1 MTADNNDQAPKKP
14 QTYKEVLEL
23 QPDIH
28 PDLKVHL
35 DRQISAEIAS
45 QAGQLALT
53 VTDGVVIDNN
63 PSIEPIG
70 LSHKTRLRTILSTAL
85 TVDTIDT
92 YAETAISDLINLT
105 GNVVNE
111 FEDTLSPDAVYS
123 DSRELEDAAFNY
135 FDLPSIPENL
145 DNIIKI
151 DQDIKNI
158 DRVIEKASI
167 KDQVIVPP
175 DAPVRPIVPGNGEGL
190 LENKLRPR
198 LKTLLFILEKDND
211 IDLDDPDQLKIAQ
224 GITTNEIM
232 RKEPYYSVEVPSL
245 NRTVLVC
252 DEEGNATFVI
262 DTKKLEEL
270 EISTEQLLDMTKDE
284 LNAVMAEHAGFGR
297 RIIQSDSWVDNIAVN
312 LNEIQLS
319 ANEQANTQ
327 ETPRSYLNGTER
339 DRQGNALLYSAYD
352 IGNASKDR
360 KGMVDV
366 AQSTIRKIAQHL
378 GIEGQEASFGRG
390 QQGIGYNLEQVDEI
404 RKELYSR
411 NLIER
416 SPVDRIYSP
425 YDIGNA
431 SKDRKGMVDVSHS
444 TIRNIAEKLGIEGEE
459 ANFGRGQQSIGY
471 DPWQVNQIRD
481 ELYRQNLIERSPPDR
496 IYSANDIG
504 NFSKDRKGMVD
515 VSHSTIR
522 RIVKEL
528 GIEGEEANLSSAKGI
543 GYDPWQVNQIRDELI
558 RQGLIKANE

>member
-1 MTADNNDQAPKKP
+1 MTEDNNDQAPKKP

-35 DRQISAEIAS
+35 DRQIRGETAS
-45 QAGQLALT
+45 QAGQLALA
-53 VTDGVVIDNN
+53 VTNGVVIDNN
-63 PSIEPIG
+63 PSIEPKG
-70 LSHKTRLRTILSTAL
+70 LSHKTRLTTILSTAL

-111 FEDTLSPDAVYS
+111 FVDTLSPEAVYS
-123 DSRELEDAAFNY
+123 DNKKLEDAAFSY
-135 FDLPSIPENL
+135 FDLPSITGNL
-145 DNIIKI
+145 DNIAKI

-198 LKTLLFILEKDND
+198 LKTLLFILEKDNN
-211 IDLDDPDQLKIAQ
+211 IDLDDLKIAE
-224 GITTNEIM
+224 GITTNEMM

-252 DEEGNATFVI
+252 NEEGNATFVI

-270 EISTEQLLDMTKDE
+270 KISTEQLLDMTKDK
-284 LNAVMAEHAGFGR
+284 LNALMAEHAGFGR

-339 DRQGNALLYSAYD
+339 DRQGNALLYSAGD
-352 IGNASKDR
+352 LGNKSGK
-360 KGMVDV
+360 KGMFDV
-366 AQSTIRKIAQHL
+366 SGPTIQKAAKDLRIEGQEAKFGTSKGIGYDPWEVNKIRDELYRRNLIERSPPDRIYSAGDLSSDKGKKGMFDVSQSTIRRIVKDL
-378 GIEGQEASFGRG
+378 VIEGQEASFGS
-390 QQGIGYNLEQVDEI
+390 N
-404 RKELYSR
+404 
-411 NLIER
+411 
-416 SPVDRIYSP
+416 
-425 YDIGNA
+425 
-431 SKDRKGMVDVSHS
+431 KG
-444 TIRNIAEKLGIEGEE
+444 
-459 ANFGRGQQSIGY
+459 IGY
-471 DPWQVNQIRD
+471 DPWQVNDIRD

-496 IYSANDIG
+496 IYSAGDLSSDNG
-504 NFSKDRKGMVD
+504 KKGMFD
-515 VSHSTIR
+515 ISYYTIR
-522 RIVKEL
+522 DIAKDL
-528 GIEGEEANLSSAKGI
+528 GIEGQEAIFGRIKGT
-543 GYDPWQVNQIRDELI
+543 GYNREQVDKIKAEAIR
-558 RQGLIKANE
+558 RGFIKANE

>member
-35 DRQISAEIAS
+35 DRQIRKETAS
-45 QAGQLALT
+45 QAGQLALA
-53 VTDGVVIDNN
+53 VTNGVVIDNN
-63 PSIEPIG
+63 PSIEPKG
-70 LSHKTRLRTILSTAL
+70 LSHNTRLRTILSTAL

-111 FEDTLSPDAVYS
+111 FADTLSPEAVYS
-123 DSRELEDAAFNY
+123 DNKKLEDAAFSY
-135 FDLPSIPENL
+135 FDLPSITGNL
-145 DNIIKI
+145 DNIAKI

-198 LKTLLFILEKDND
+198 LKTLLFILEKDNN
-211 IDLDDPDQLKIAQ
+211 IDLDDLKIAE
-224 GITTNEIM
+224 GITTNEMM

-252 DEEGNATFVI
+252 NEEGNATFVI

-270 EISTEQLLDMTKDE
+270 KISTEQLLDMTKDK
-284 LNAVMAEHAGFGR
+284 LNALMAEHAGFGR

-339 DRQGNALLYSAYD
+339 DRQGNALLYSAGD
-352 IGNASKDR
+352 LGNKSGK
-360 KGMVDV
+360 KGMFDV
-366 AQSTIRKIAQHL
+366 SGPTIQKAAKDLR
-378 GIEGQEASFGRG
+378 IEGQEAKFGT
-390 QQGIGYNLEQVDEI
+390 
-404 RKELYSR
+404 
-411 NLIER
+411 
-416 SPVDRIYSP
+416 
-425 YDIGNA
+425 
-431 SKDRKGMVDVSHS
+431 SKG
-444 TIRNIAEKLGIEGEE
+444 
-459 ANFGRGQQSIGY
+459 IGY
-471 DPWQVNQIRD
+471 DPWQVNDIRD

-496 IYSANDIG
+496 IYSAGDLSSDKG
-504 NFSKDRKGMVD
+504 KKGMFD
-515 VSHSTIR
+515 VSQSTIR
-522 RIVKEL
+522 RIVKDL
-528 GIEGEEANLSSAKGI
+528 VIEGQEASFGSNKGI
-543 GYDPWQVNQIRDELI
+543 GYDPWQVNDIRDELYRQNLIERSPPDRIYSAGDLSSDNGKKGMFDISYYTI
-558 RQGLIKANE
+558 RDIAKDLGIEGQEAIFGRIKGTGYNREQVDKIKAEAIRRGFIKANE

>member
-1 MTADNNDQAPKKP
+1 MTEDNNDQAPKKP

-35 DRQISAEIAS
+35 DRQIRGETAS
-45 QAGQLALT
+45 QAGQLALA
-53 VTDGVVIDNN
+53 VTNGVVIDNN
-63 PSIEPIG
+63 PSIEPKG
-70 LSHKTRLRTILSTAL
+70 LSHKTRLTTILSTAL

-111 FEDTLSPDAVYS
+111 FADTLSPEAVYS
-123 DSRELEDAAFNY
+123 DNKKLEDAAFSY
-135 FDLPSIPENL
+135 FDLPSITGNL
-145 DNIIKI
+145 DNIAKI

-198 LKTLLFILEKDND
+198 LKTLLFILEKDNN
-211 IDLDDPDQLKIAQ
+211 IDLDDLKIAE
-224 GITTNEIM
+224 GITTNEMM

-252 DEEGNATFVI
+252 NEEGNATFVI

-270 EISTEQLLDMTKDE
+270 KISTEQLLDMTKDK
-284 LNAVMAEHAGFGR
+284 LNALMAEHAGFGR

-339 DRQGNALLYSAYD
+339 DRQGNALLYSAGD
-352 IGNASKDR
+352 LGNKSGK
-360 KGMVDV
+360 KGMFDV
-366 AQSTIRKIAQHL
+366 SGPTIQKAAKDLR
-378 GIEGQEASFGRG
+378 IEGQEAKFGT
-390 QQGIGYNLEQVDEI
+390 
-404 RKELYSR
+404 
-411 NLIER
+411 
-416 SPVDRIYSP
+416 
-425 YDIGNA
+425 
-431 SKDRKGMVDVSHS
+431 SKG
-444 TIRNIAEKLGIEGEE
+444 
-459 ANFGRGQQSIGY
+459 IGY
-471 DPWQVNQIRD
+471 DPWEVNDIRD

-496 IYSANDIG
+496 IYSAGDLSSDNG
-504 NFSKDRKGMVD
+504 KKGMFD
-515 VSHSTIR
+515 ISYYTIR
-522 RIVKEL
+522 DIAKDL
-528 GIEGEEANLSSAKGI
+528 GIEGQEAIFGRIKGT
-543 GYDPWQVNQIRDELI
+543 GYNREQVDKIKAEAIR
-558 RQGLIKANE
+558 RGFIKANE

>member
-35 DRQISAEIAS
+35 DRQIRKETAS
-45 QAGQLALT
+45 QAGQLALA
-53 VTDGVVIDNN
+53 VTNGVVIDNN
-63 PSIEPIG
+63 PSIEPKG
-70 LSHKTRLRTILSTAL
+70 LSHNTRLTTILSTAL

-111 FEDTLSPDAVYS
+111 FADTLSPETVYS
-123 DSRELEDAAFNY
+123 DSIELEDAAFNY

-175 DAPVRPIVPGNGEGL
+175 DAPARPIVPGNGEGL

-198 LKTLLFILEKDND
+198 LKTLLFILEKDNN
-211 IDLDDPDQLKIAQ
+211 IDLDDPDQKKITQ
-224 GITTNEIM
+224 GITTNEMM

-270 EISTEQLLDMTKDE
+270 KISTEQLLNMTKE
-284 LNAVMAEHAGFGR
+284 KLNALMEEHAGFGR
-297 RIIQSDSWVDNIAVN
+297 RIIQSDSWVNNIADN

-319 ANEQANTQ
+319 AAEQANTQ
-327 ETPRSYLNGTER
+327 ETPRSYLNGTKR
-339 DRQGNALLYSAYD
+339 DLQGNALLYSAGQ
-352 IGNASKDR
+352 IGNKGGR
-360 KGMVDV
+360 KGIIDV
-366 AQSTIRKIAQHL
+366 SVPTIRNIAKDL
-378 GIEGQEASFGRG
+378 GIEGQEASFGKTK
-390 QQGIGYNLEQVDEI
+390 GIGYDQGEVDRI
-404 RKELYSR
+404 KNELYSR
-411 NLIER
+411 
-416 SPVDRIYSP
+416 
-425 YDIGNA
+425 
-431 SKDRKGMVDVSHS
+431 
-444 TIRNIAEKLGIEGEE
+444 
-459 ANFGRGQQSIGY
+459 
-471 DPWQVNQIRD
+471 
-481 ELYRQNLIERSPPDR
+481 NLIERSPPDR
-496 IYSANDIG
+496 IYSASDL
-504 NFSKDRKGMVD
+504 SSDKDKKGMFD
-515 VSHSTIR
+515 VSYDTIR
-522 RIVKEL
+522 NIAKDLE
-528 GIEGEEANLSSAKGI
+528 IEGQEASFSATKGI

-558 RQGLIKANE
+558 SRGLIKANE

>member
-1 MTADNNDQAPKKP
+1 MTEDNNDQAPKKP

-35 DRQISAEIAS
+35 DRQIRGETAS
-45 QAGQLALT
+45 QAGQLALA
-53 VTDGVVIDNN
+53 VTNGVVIDNN
-63 PSIEPIG
+63 PSIEPKG
-70 LSHKTRLRTILSTAL
+70 LSHKTRLTTILSTAL

-111 FEDTLSPDAVYS
+111 FVDTLSPEAVYS
-123 DSRELEDAAFNY
+123 DNKKLEDAAFSY
-135 FDLPSIPENL
+135 FDLPSITGNL
-145 DNIIKI
+145 DNIAKI

-175 DAPVRPIVPGNGEGL
+175 DAPARPIVPGNGEGL

-198 LKTLLFILEKDND
+198 LKTLLFILEKDNN
-211 IDLDDPDQLKIAQ
+211 IDLDDLKIAE
-224 GITTNEIM
+224 GITTNEMM

-252 DEEGNATFVI
+252 NEEGNATFVI

-270 EISTEQLLDMTKDE
+270 KISTEQLLDMTKDK
-284 LNAVMAEHAGFGR
+284 LNALMAEHAGFGR

-339 DRQGNALLYSAYD
+339 DRQGNALLYSAGD
-352 IGNASKDR
+352 LGNKSGK
-360 KGMVDV
+360 KGMFDV
-366 AQSTIRKIAQHL
+366 SGPTIQKAAKDLR
-378 GIEGQEASFGRG
+378 IEGQEAKFGT
-390 QQGIGYNLEQVDEI
+390 
-404 RKELYSR
+404 
-411 NLIER
+411 
-416 SPVDRIYSP
+416 
-425 YDIGNA
+425 
-431 SKDRKGMVDVSHS
+431 SKG
-444 TIRNIAEKLGIEGEE
+444 
-459 ANFGRGQQSIGY
+459 IGY
-471 DPWQVNQIRD
+471 DPWEVNDIRD

-496 IYSANDIG
+496 IYSAGDLSSDKG
-504 NFSKDRKGMVD
+504 KKGMFD
-515 VSHSTIR
+515 VSQSTIR
-522 RIVKEL
+522 RIVKDL
-528 GIEGEEANLSSAKGI
+528 VIEGQEASFGSNKGI
-543 GYDPWQVNQIRDELI
+543 GYDPWQVNDIRDELYRQNLIERSPPDRIYSAGDLSSDNGKKGMFDISYYTI
-558 RQGLIKANE
+558 RDIAKDLGIEGQEAIFGRIKGTGYNREQVDKIKAEAIRRGFIKANE